1 MKLLK
6 AGKFLQQ
13 NKQSEY
19 DVTRKL
25 YYDVPSENQR
35 EKYLLQLKTDSNSP
49 ICHLTRTSCYHKYVR
64 HRSNDEIYKKEDRT
78 IKQKSSKLQH
88 TIANDSSS

>member
-13 NKQSEY
+13 NKQSEC

-25 YYDVPSENQR
+25 YYDVPSANQR
-35 EKYLLQLKTDSNSP
+35 EKYLLQLKTDSSSP
-49 ICHLTRTSCYHKYVR
+49 ICHLKRTSCYHKYVR
-64 HRSNDEIYKKEDRT
+64 HRNNDEVYKKEDKI
-78 IKQKSSKLQH
+78 IKQKASEL
-88 TIANDSSS
+88 